1 MPCFWITINNNIT
14 KLSDAVLY
22 LFWMQERR
30 WSGVTL
36 CCSSSSSRTVAR
48 SHHPTRRVAQS
59 LGLSWM
65 MSTSP
70 SRWRPSMGRRSSCK
84 YGQPDWAS
92 KLYRLGCAHAAGG
105 GSVWWLIMDAEGFQH
120 YFTILHV
127 VFVRVFLILKSCKC
141 ECELVQCGWFIL
153 HVSYQHSK
161 IKLSELFYS
170 NIPTYNYSDDF
181 VNFDWPSCVNM
192 SVMDASM
199 KSWFPLWARTLVSS
213 GWAYT
218 VVLLVDN

>member
-1 MPCFWITINNNIT
+1 M
-14 KLSDAVLY
+14 LYAVLY
-22 LFWMQERR
+22 LFSPQERR

-36 CCSSSSSRTVAR
+36 CCSSSSSRTAAR
-48 SHHPTRRVAQS
+48 SRRPTRRVAQS

-84 YGQPDWAS
+84 YGIETSDWAS
-92 KLYRLGCAHAAGG
+92 KLYRLGCAAGPWY
-105 GSVWWLIMDAEGFQH
+105 WWWFSMMVDHWCWGFSTLF
-120 YFTILHV
+120 YNFACCFL
-127 VFVRVFLILKSCKC
+127 VFLILKSCKC